1 LKNNK
6 AAGYDQIVNEYLKI
20 SNPRLISIYCN
31 IFNIVL
37 TSGVIPESWSIGIIP
52 KEPDNYR
59 AITLVDCLKKL
70 FTAIINNRLS
80 LLADEI
86 NLISKCQTG
95 FRKGYSTID
104 NICSLHALISL
115 YFSLGKKLLCL
126 FIDFRKTFDT
136 VWRK

>member
-1 LKNNK
+1 VSKVFRKSINK
-6 AAGYDQIVNEYLKI
+6 QSNFFPSEKYNEISAWSEQILSIVEY
-20 SNPRLISIYCN
+20 PFYCN

-86 NLISKCQTG
+86 NLISK
-95 FRKGYSTID
+95 
-104 NICSLHALISL
+104 
-115 YFSLGKKLLCL
+115 
-126 FIDFRKTFDT
+126 
-136 VWRK
+136 